1 MGMILLI
8 VYNKDENM
16 NPASVNV
23 APGYVRAP
31 GYAPAPASFQP
42 QGSGYNQQYMP
53 IQPMQQQQHGSN
65 VTVR

>member
-31 GYAPAPASFQP
+31 ASFQP

-53 IQPMQQQQHGSN
+53 MQPMQQQQHGSN